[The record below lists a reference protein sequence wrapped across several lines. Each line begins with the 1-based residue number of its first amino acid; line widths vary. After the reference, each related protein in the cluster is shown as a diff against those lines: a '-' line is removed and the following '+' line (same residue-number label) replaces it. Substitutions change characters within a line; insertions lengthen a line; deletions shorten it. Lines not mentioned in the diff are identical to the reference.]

1 MCLLGACGLG
11 GGGGVGGG
19 GGGCGAVGSG
29 AGDTTIFLINTLFL
43 ATQ

>member
-1 MCLLGACGLG
+1 MQFSGVPSRRG
-11 GGGGVGGG
+11 GGGG